1 MSIGSSL
8 SELHLDEAVE
18 VIREGIGNTIREV
31 VDSGKILTMT
41 TFILLEAS
49 PNASNDLSGLVQIVN
64 RKTSEQSEPH
74 LMMRSCYQRSVP

>member
-8 SELHLDEAVE
+8 SELHLDEVVE

-41 TFILLEAS
+41 TLILLEAS

-74 LMMRSCYQRSVP
+74 LDEVLLST